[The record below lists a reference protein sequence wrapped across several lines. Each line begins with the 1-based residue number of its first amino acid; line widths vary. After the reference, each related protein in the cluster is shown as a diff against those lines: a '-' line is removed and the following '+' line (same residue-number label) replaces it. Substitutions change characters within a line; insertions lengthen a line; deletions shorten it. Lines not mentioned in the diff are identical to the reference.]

1 MLKPLGQI
9 SGKGTS
15 MTELTEVS
23 YTVSINSEDVEA
35 VIGNEDWVTQ
45 RHLEVASEVMA
56 ENQNFQQDLLDA
68 LIAAKSIVAD
78 EQEN

>member
-23 YTVSINSEDVEA
+23 YTVSINSEDVDA
-35 VIGNEDWVTQ
+35 VGVDYEVTQ
-45 RHLEVASEVMA
+45 RHLQVASEVMA